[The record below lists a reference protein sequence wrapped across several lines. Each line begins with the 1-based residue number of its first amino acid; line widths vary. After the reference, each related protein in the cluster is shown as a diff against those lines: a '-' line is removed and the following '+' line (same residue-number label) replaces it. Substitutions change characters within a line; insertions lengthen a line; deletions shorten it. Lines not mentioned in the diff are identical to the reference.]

1 MRQPFRS
8 VLVLLVTAVALSCS
22 CSQNPQSRPAVST
35 GQNQLQAPADIT
47 QQPIDPQALLRLDE
61 LEPPIDPPS
70 NPPLAQLDE
79 IVGKSLEIAQQRAD
93 QGQYESAMRLLRQA
107 AGRDFSDPRLN
118 RLWGFLKLATND
130 KAGAIENLAAAAKA
144 QPDDLEL
151 QVALGE
157 LAGEQGLNAEAV
169 LAFRT
174 ALKCS
179 QAPKNDTLRARALLG
194 LADQLKAKGNWVAS
208 SQCYDSLANILASG
222 DRSIADDP
230 VLQQLL
236 RRPQHLYIQ
245 RGQLLLL
252 LGRPDEAAKMLNR
265 AYKRDRTSQGAA
277 RGLIEAY
284 VKAGRID
291 EAMELLEELAGES
304 AQYDQLPAMSKLL
317 AEKSQQAGRANEFII
332 VLGRIIA
339 STPETSRMVP
349 ASAAVIA
356 ADKDFDLSVAIAQ
369 ISQFEQPDFQGIHYV
384 MAQIALARHDSAQAA
399 DHFNRSIANDS
410 HFVPAYEAL
419 IDFELSQRNFEEAES
434 LLAKIEAIAPASAST
449 YSLEG
454 QVHLARGRVDQAVT
468 ALTKAQQLN
477 PNDSQT
483 LLLLAEA
490 QASAGQVRQAM
501 QGLLEGLRN
510 QGDDPQLYR
519 RLFDLTVLAGDFN
532 SAHAIAT
539 KLLNQRPDSQA
550 GLIMLAEAY
559 QHLGRFDQANKI
571 IDRLAQADPDAIDV
585 QLLALTGE
593 LDLKRRLPSRDQFD
607 RAIKRLDQISQAD
620 PTNIKPVEIKA
631 RLFMLAGKDD
641 EAIELLGD
649 LYRRQPGHG
658 SFARVY
664 VVALSKANQHAQ
676 ALPIVEQMLADRPT
690 DRWARAIS
698 LRLLEKLDKP
708 TAAADL
714 SAKWASLADGKDRL
728 VLKLQ
733 GVKFSQQAAQY
744 ARTVRLLDELIAE
757 TQSESQLIP
766 LKVQRINALVLDGK
780 VDQATQ
786 YARNWAQTDT
796 DSSVPIE
803 ALIGSLAEQEL
814 FAQAQAALA
823 DWPGRDTALLAR
835 MQSLEVALMIEQG
848 RYQQA
853 IDYCRQWAAQEP
865 MDILARASVLVGLS
879 DADQLELV
887 EPLLTEWLA
896 ELAEMKP
903 ATAPATQP
911 STSPASQPATAPTTQ
926 PTTQLIVAKTPGR
939 IKRVL
944 LEFLIRTLAQQGRYN
959 EALAKT
965 EQYLAESP
973 ENTELISLK
982 SIILSELGKPEEAMA
997 ALELAYK
1004 LSPSDPL
1011 LANNLGYM
1019 YADRGLNLA
1028 RAEQMIRLA
1037 AASRPGSHAFEDS
1050 LGWVYYKQGRIGEAG
1065 FVFNQLLAQLALGTA
1080 DDDDL
1085 EINPDDPEIF
1095 DHAGDVY
1102 YRLGWIELSE
1112 QYWSRAVDAA
1122 RKIKKPT
1129 RQTRII
1135 FSRAE
1140 GKVRAVQAGQ
1150 YPSPAPLAVDPGS
1163 TEQ

>member
-1 MRQPFRS
+1 MP
-8 VLVLLVTAVALSCS
+8 LET
-22 CSQNPQSRPAVST
+22 PA
-35 GQNQLQAPADIT
+35 QIA
-47 QQPIDPQALLRLDE
+47 QQPIDPQALARLDE

-79 IVGKSLEIAQQRAD
+79 IVGKSLELAQQRAD

-107 AGRDFSDPRLN
+107 VGRDFSDPRLN

-130 KAGAIENLAAAAKA
+130 KAGAIEDLAAAANA

-151 QVALGE
+151 QVTLGE
-157 LAGEQGLNAEAV
+157 LAVAQGLYAEAV

-179 QAPKNDTLRARALLG
+179 QAPKNNTLRARALLG

-208 SQCYDSLANILASG
+208 IQCYDSLASILASG
-222 DRSIADDP
+222 GRSVTDDP
-230 VLQQLL
+230 ILQQLL
-236 RRPQHLYIQ
+236 RRPQHLYVQ

-252 LGRPDEAAKMLNR
+252 LGRPDEAAKMLRR

-277 RGLIEAY
+277 RGLIEAF
-284 VKAGRID
+284 VKADRTD

-304 AQYDQLPAMSKLL
+304 AQYDLLPGLSKLL
-317 AEKSQQAGRANEFII
+317 AEKTQQAGRANEFIF
-332 VLGRIIA
+332 VLGKIIA
-339 STPETSRMVP
+339 SMPETSRMVP
-349 ASAAVIA
+349 ASAAVFA
-356 ADKDFDLSVAIAQ
+356 ADKDFDLSVAIEQ
-369 ISQFEQPDFQGIHYV
+369 ISQFEQPDFQGVHYV

-419 IDFELSQRNFEEAES
+419 IDLELSQRNFTEAES
-434 LLAKIEAIAPASAST
+434 LLEKIEAIAPASAST
-449 YSLEG
+449 YTLEG
-454 QVHLARGRVDQAVT
+454 RVHLARGRVDQAVT
-468 ALTKAQQLN
+468 ALTKAKQLN

-501 QGLLEGLRN
+501 QGLLEGLRKHGEN
-510 QGDDPQLYR
+510 PQLYR

-539 KLLNQRPDSQA
+539 KLLDKRPDSQA

-559 QHLGRFDQANKI
+559 LHLGRFDQADKI
-571 IDRLAQADPDAIDV
+571 IDRLTQADPDAIDV
-585 QLLALTGE
+585 QLLVISRE

-620 PTNIKPVEIKA
+620 PTNIKPVEIKS
-631 RLFMLAGKDD
+631 RLFMLAGKNDK
-641 EAIELLGD
+641 AIELLGD
-649 LYRRQPGHG
+649 LYRRQPGQG

-708 TAAADL
+708 TRAADL
-714 SAKWASLADGKDRL
+714 SAKWASLADGKDRII
-728 VLKLQ
+728 LKLQ
-733 GVKFSQQAAQY
+733 AMKFSQQAAQY
-744 ARTVRLLDELIAE
+744 ARAVKLLDELIAE
-757 TQSESQLIP
+757 TQNKSQQIP
-766 LKVQRINALVLDGK
+766 LKVQRINTLVLDGK
-780 VDQATQ
+780 PDHAAQ
-786 YARNWAQTDT
+786 YARNWAQADT

-803 ALIGSLAEQEL
+803 ALVGSLAKAEL
-814 FAQAQAALA
+814 FAQAHAALA

-835 MQSLEVALMIEQG
+835 IRSLEVALLIAQTK
-848 RYQQA
+848 YQQA
-853 IDYCRQWAAQEP
+853 IDYCRGWAAQEP
-865 MDILARASVLVGLS
+865 MEIMARVSVLVGLS
-879 DADQLELV
+879 DADQLELL

-896 ELAEMKP
+896 ELAELTEKKPSTTPASQP

-911 STSPASQPATAPTTQ
+911 TTQPATQ
-926 PTTQLIVAKTPGR
+926 PIVAQTPVR

-944 LEFLIRTLAQQGRYN
+944 LEFLIRTLTQQGRFS

-982 SIILSELGKPEEAMA
+982 SVILSELGKPKEAMA

-1004 LSPSDPL
+1004 LSPSDPM

-1019 YADRGLNLA
+1019 YANKGMNLA

-1037 AASRPGSHAFEDS
+1037 AASRPDSHAFEDS

-1065 FVFNQLLAQLALGTA
+1065 FVFNQLLTQLALGTA
-1080 DDDDL
+1080 DGDDL

-1102 YRLGWIELSE
+1102 YRLGWVELSAK
-1112 QYWSRAVDAA
+1112 YWSRAVDAA

-1135 FSRAE
+1135 SSRADE
-1140 GKVRAVQAGQ
+1140 KVRAVQAGR
-1150 YPSPAPLAVDPGS
+1150 YPSPAPLAVDPTPAG
-1163 TEQ
+1163 Q